1 MLSAVVHGLLQSLH
15 SRFTKPDL
23 ALAGAALAGGVAL
36 HPLGQNLLQGQ
47 DISLQLL
54 RLRQELAQ
62 NVPGDGEEISLIN
75 KRNINCSSGTAV
87 IWLNKL

>member
-15 SRFTKPDL
+15 SRLTKPDL

-47 DISLQLL
+47 DIPLQLL

-62 NVPGDGEEISLIN
+62 NVPEEEEEISLVN
-75 KRNINCSSGTAV
+75 KRKISCSNRTVV
-87 IWLNKL
+87 IWLLK